1 MNKPKSLPGIRK
13 VSIFL
18 ILLLSISS
26 TIAQEITVE
35 TPPTVHINETFTVN
49 VTIQGNNI
57 TGVEFKLLF
66 NNSILNATK
75 VEEGPFLKNY
85 GSTLTIPSNLS
96 NSINNTKGEIRLG
109 SALVGSAVA
118 SGDGT
123 VATITF
129 KAILIGNTLLDLR
142 DVTLVDENITPVS
155 NVNIRDSNVV
165 AMSDTTPP
173 NIALNLPVNG
183 SILATSEVTFVYTP
197 MDESSI
203 LNCSLYIDG
212 ELNQTDCSIEN
223 GMQNNF
229 TSNLGE
235 GFHEWNV
242 ECTDTWDNSGF
253 AVSNYTLI
261 IDKTPPVITI
271 EGVADGESYNE
282 NRTLTYTVTDN
293 LDPEPEV
300 ISNYPNGTV
309 FSENGAY
316 TVNITAIDDVGN
328 SANKSISFTIK
339 KTIECYSDE
348 DCNAAQFCNSTNK
361 CQLAFEVSW
370 ARTLQKRYRQHRLAV
385 LFISIKKVDSI
396 PVHNTTAL
404 IHLPDSSLK
413 EYSPRICFPP
423 PRFNGFTCLY
433 LFRVHQLGDY
443 YVDAKVNGV
452 IIGENVTSFYVKD

>member
-1 MNKPKSLPGIRK
+1 VDSHDVQQYLEEINS
-13 VSIFL
+13 SETL
-18 ILLLSISS
+18 I
-26 TIAQEITVE
+26 T
-35 TPPTVHINETFTVN
+35 NY
-49 VTIQGNNI
+49 TIQMMEYGENPSVI
-57 TGVEFKLLF
+57 VENGSVIIANRTISKP
-66 NNSILNATK
+66 LNGTISPGEEK
-75 VEEGPFLKNY
+75 VVWDP
-85 GSTLTIPSNLS
+85 
-96 NSINNTKGEIRLG
+96 
-109 SALVGSAVA
+109 A
-118 SGDGT
+118 
-123 VATITF
+123 
-129 KAILIGNTLLDLR
+129 
-142 DVTLVDENITPVS
+142 
-155 NVNIRDSNVV
+155 
-165 AMSDTTPP
+165 PP

-229 TSNLGE
+229 TLTLGE

-242 ECTDTWDNSGF
+242 ECTDMWDNSAF

-293 LDPEPEV
+293 LDPELEV
-300 ISNYPNGTV
+300 ISNYLNGTV
-309 FSENGAY
+309 FSEEGVY
-316 TVNITAIDDVGN
+316 TVNITAIDDAGN
-328 SANKSISFTIK
+328 SANKSIRFTIK

-404 IHLPDSSLK
+404 IHLPDSSSE

-423 PRFNGFTCLY
+423 PRFNRFTCLY

-452 IIGENVTSFYVKD
+452 IIEENVTSFYVKD